1 MKRLTFLLL
10 TVLMAVSV
18 TACSS
23 KKSGSSAPGGGGGG
37 GGDPFCFEP
46 KLVNANP
53 GDTVNFT
60 LQNGTP
66 PYQLGYVAIQSYN
79 DPSDAQG
86 SFNSNTGVGS
96 YVVGPNG
103 DCTDILAAQD
113 ATGTGCSMTIY
124 VGGGGGT
131 GSITAGFTATPR
143 SGDAP
148 LAVQFTDNSPSTSG
162 ITSW

>member
-1 MKRLTFLLL
+1 MKHRFYLIL
-10 TVLMAVSV
+10 VLFAIFSL

-23 KKSGSSAPGGGGGG
+23 KKSSSSAPGGGGGG
-37 GGDPFCFEP
+37 GGDSFCFEP

-60 LQNGTP
+60 LLNGTP
-66 PYQLGYVAIQSYN
+66 PYQLGYVTIQSYN

-143 SGDAP
+143 SGEAP
-148 LAVQFTDNSPSTSG
+148 HAGQVTENTTST
-162 ITSW
+162 